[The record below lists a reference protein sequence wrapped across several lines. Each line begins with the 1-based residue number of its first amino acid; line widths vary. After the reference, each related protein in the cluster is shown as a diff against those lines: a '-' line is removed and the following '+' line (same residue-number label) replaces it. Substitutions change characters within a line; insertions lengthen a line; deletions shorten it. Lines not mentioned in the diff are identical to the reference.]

1 MRRCAHRHSML
12 LLTFC
17 VCQIVFTS
25 VLYRFWSIQKRMS
38 RWECRVRYRYI
49 NVYWKIDWY
58 CMPYICHDTTN
69 LCVGWWDRGV
79 DVQSIEWIRIEPV
92 AMRRHTLTQSH
103 PQQKSVL
110 CVHFIWFHFFFNF
123 NIHTIL
129 ARIYWL
135 EQMCFTR
142 LYIVCLCYAWHLFSF
157 PLSISLQLQSD
168 TWIPNILIVQPKRC
182 FQGMWDYKW
191 YFTLDFKKK
200 IRLTFTKCHD
210 SPLIQWLESNM
221 THFSSHEST
230 LSLSITFWLIHHQVL
245 KSWKNHLKKKCLRIR
260 WVY

>member
-1 MRRCAHRHSML
+1 MHTHRRIHTRNAKVCSSTFDAPSHSL
-12 LLTFC
+12 C
-17 VCQIVFTS
+17 VSNSVYECIVS
-25 VLYRFWSIQKRMS
+25 VLEHPNRMS

-129 ARIYWL
+129 AWIYWHQ
-135 EQMCFTR
+135 QMCFTR
-142 LYIVCLCYAWHLFSF
+142 LYCVFVLCLAFILFSTLNF
-157 PLSISLQLQSD
+157 TSTTIRHLNPKHFDCATEKVLSRNVRLQM
-168 TWIPNILIVQPKRC
+168 IFYIG
-182 FQGMWDYKW
+182 F
-191 YFTLDFKKK
+191 
-200 IRLTFTKCHD
+200 
-210 SPLIQWLESNM
+210 
-221 THFSSHEST
+221 
-230 LSLSITFWLIHHQVL
+230 
-245 KSWKNHLKKKCLRIR
+245 
-260 WVY
+260 